1 MPKYILSA
9 VIAIALIAG
18 GAFYIS
24 NQTSEIPIATQPA
37 SAEGASAMNQ
47 PEQELPATTSKKIV
61 PLAKDRPLQ
70 NVLEGNP
77 RTGATTLMTTGTPYA
92 TSVTATSMTDEPTGG
107 ISIPVK
113 VGDKTYDVRVP
124 EGSEV
129 IDAIIAAKN
138 LGLTYDGREF
148 MGLGLRVDEINGVRS
163 KDGFYWFLYI
173 NDRSSDFG
181 ASQMTLKAGDTVEWR
196 YKQGY

>member
-1 MPKYILSA
+1 MPKYIFSSFI
-9 VIAIALIAG
+9 VIVLIAG

-24 NQTSEIPIATQPA
+24 NQSSEVPVVSQASSVGTVSSSDTQERLTATPTKA
-37 SAEGASAMNQ
+37 T
-47 PEQELPATTSKKIV
+47 LP
-61 PLAKDRPLQ
+61 
-70 NVLEGNP
+70 EGNP
-77 RTGATTLMTTGTPYA
+77 RTSATTLMTTGTPYA

-129 IDAIIAAKN
+129 IDAMIAAKN